1 MSEKNTVQTPALIA
15 ASKRPDTLIWR
26 QQSGVFRS
34 MEEPSRIVRVGTP
47 GMADAGAIVAVTITP
62 DMVGK
67 TIGVALQVEFK
78 TKTGRQSTQQKNWQS
93 AVAKHSG
100 IYTIARSTT
109 DLESLIDSISS
120 GQFFKP

>member
-1 MSEKNTVQTPALIA
+1 MSEKSEVQNPSLIM
-15 ASKRPDTLIWR
+15 ASQRPDTLIWR
-26 QQSGVFRS
+26 QQSGAFRS
-34 MEEPSRIVRVGTP
+34 LDNPSRIVRVGTP

-78 TKTGRQSTQQKNWQS
+78 TKTGRQSTQQKNWQK

-100 IYTIARSTT
+100 IYTIARSTS
-109 DLESLIDSISS
+109 DLESLIDSISN
-120 GQFFKP
+120 GNHWR